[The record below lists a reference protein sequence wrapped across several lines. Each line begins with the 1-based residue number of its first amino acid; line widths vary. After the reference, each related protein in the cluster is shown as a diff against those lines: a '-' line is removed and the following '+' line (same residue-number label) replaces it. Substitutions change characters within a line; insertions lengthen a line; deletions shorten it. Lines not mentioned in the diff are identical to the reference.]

1 MEQILLKTQRHY
13 VFLIRITISLHLVNK
28 LKGLALMTLYLE
40 QLVMIP
46 LQVLEVPTP

>member
-40 QLVMIP
+40 QLVMI
-46 LQVLEVPTP
+46 LLLVLEVPTP

>member
-13 VFLIRITISLHLVNK
+13 VFLIRIMISLPLVNK
-28 LKGLALMTLYLE
+28 LKEQVLMTLYLE

>member
-13 VFLIRITISLHLVNK
+13 VFLILNTIYLHLVNK

-46 LQVLEVPTP
+46 YQVLEAPIS